1 MSSYHCVSLMSL
13 MSLMSLTSMTSH
25 LCSCGL
31 TMSLSPTSKSLYC
44 GYGLPS
50 LSLTMSKSLLYGYD
64 PQSLRLLGLTMSCER
79 LSCPLC
85 LGLQKY
91 RVKEY
96 LSLRCCLHYL
106 CPKWRC
112 PCPPSCS
119 VPLLH
124 LTDREMIVRRLSLC
138 LASGME

>member
-1 MSSYHCVSLMSL
+1 MSSYHHYVSL
-13 MSLMSLTSMTSH
+13 SLTSMTSH

-31 TMSLSPTSKSLYC
+31 TMSLC
-44 GYGLPS
+44 YGLPN
-50 LSLTMSKSLLYGYD
+50 LTMSMSLLYGYD

-79 LSCPLC
+79 LSCSLC
-85 LGLQKY
+85 LGLQKC

-96 LSLRCCLHYL
+96 LSLRCCLRYL

-112 PCPPSCS
+112 LCPPSCS
-119 VPLLH
+119 VPLH
-124 LTDREMIVRRLSLC
+124 LTDREMTVRRLSQC

>member
-1 MSSYHCVSLMSL
+1 MSSYHHCVSL
-13 MSLMSLTSMTSH
+13 SLTSMTSH

-31 TMSLSPTSKSLYC
+31 TMSLSPTSKSLCC

-64 PQSLRLLGLTMSCER
+64 PQSLRLLGLTMSCEM

-85 LGLQKY
+85 LGLQKS

-96 LSLRCCLHYL
+96 LSLRCCLRYL

-112 PCPPSCS
+112 LCPPSCS

-124 LTDREMIVRRLSLC
+124 LTDREMTVRRLSQC

>member
-1 MSSYHCVSLMSL
+1 MSSYHHCVSLMSP
-13 MSLMSLTSMTSH
+13 TSKMSH

-31 TMSLSPTSKSLYC
+31 TMSLSPTSKSLCC

-79 LSCPLC
+79 LSYSLC
-85 LGLQKY
+85 LGLQKS
-91 RVKEY
+91 RVKEC
-96 LSLRCCLHYL
+96 LSLRCCLRCL

-112 PCPPSCS
+112 LCPPSCS
-119 VPLLH
+119 VPPLH
-124 LTDREMIVRRLSLC
+124 LTDREMTVRRLSQC

>member
-1 MSSYHCVSLMSL
+1 MSSCHHCVSL
-13 MSLMSLTSMTSH
+13 SLTSMTSH

-31 TMSLSPTSKSLYC
+31 TMSLC
-44 GYGLPS
+44 YGLPS

-64 PQSLRLLGLTMSCER
+64 PQSSRLLGLTMSCER
-79 LSCPLC
+79 LSCSLC
-85 LGLQKY
+85 LGLQKC

-96 LSLRCCLHYL
+96 LSLRCCLRCL

-112 PCPPSCS
+112 LCPPSCS
-119 VPLLH
+119 VSPLH
-124 LTDREMIVRRLSLC
+124 LTDREMTVRRLSLC

>member
-1 MSSYHCVSLMSL
+1 MSSYHHCVSLMSP
-13 MSLMSLTSMTSH
+13 TSMTSH

-31 TMSLSPTSKSLYC
+31 TMNLC
-44 GYGLPS
+44 YGLPS
-50 LSLTMSKSLLYGYD
+50 LTMSMSLLYGYD
-64 PQSLRLLGLTMSCER
+64 PQSSRLLGLTMSCEM

-85 LGLQKY
+85 LGLQKS

-112 PCPPSCS
+112 LCLPSCS

-124 LTDREMIVRRLSLC
+124 LTDREMTVRRLSLC

>member
-1 MSSYHCVSLMSL
+1 MSSCHCVSLMSL
-13 MSLMSLTSMTSH
+13 MSPTSKMSH

-31 TMSLSPTSKSLYC
+31 TMSLY
-44 GYGLPS
+44 YGLPN
-50 LSLTMSKSLLYGYD
+50 LSLTMPMSLLYGYD
-64 PQSLRLLGLTMSCER
+64 PQSSRLLGLTMSCEM

-85 LGLQKY
+85 LGLQSC

-96 LSLRCCLHYL
+96 LSLRCCLRYL

-112 PCPPSCS
+112 LCPPSCS
-119 VPLLH
+119 VPPLH
-124 LTDREMIVRRLSLC
+124 LTDREMTVRRLSLC

>member
-1 MSSYHCVSLMSL
+1 MSSCHHCVSL
-13 MSLMSLTSMTSH
+13 SLTSMTNH

-31 TMSLSPTSKSLYC
+31 TMSLS
-44 GYGLPS
+44 YGLPS

-79 LSCPLC
+79 LSCSLC
-85 LGLQKY
+85 LGLQKC

-96 LSLRCCLHYL
+96 LSLRCCLHCL

-112 PCPPSCS
+112 LCPPSCS
-119 VPLLH
+119 VLLH
-124 LTDREMIVRRLSLC
+124 LTDREMTARRLSQC

>member
-1 MSSYHCVSLMSL
+1 MSSCHCVSLMSL
-13 MSLMSLTSMTSH
+13 MSPTNKMSH

-31 TMSLSPTSKSLYC
+31 TMSLY
-44 GYGLPS
+44 YGLPS

-64 PQSLRLLGLTMSCER
+64 PQSLRLLGLTMNCER
-79 LSCPLC
+79 LSCSLC
-85 LGLQKY
+85 LGLQKC

-96 LSLRCCLHYL
+96 LSLRCCLRCL

-112 PCPPSCS
+112 LCPPSCS

-124 LTDREMIVRRLSLC
+124 LTDREMTARRLSLC
-138 LASGME
+138 LANGME

>member
-1 MSSYHCVSLMSL
+1 MCSYHCVSLMSPTSK
-13 MSLMSLTSMTSH
+13 MSY

-31 TMSLSPTSKSLYC
+31 TMSLSPTSKSLCC

-50 LSLTMSKSLLYGYD
+50 LSLTMPMSLLYGYD
-64 PQSLRLLGLTMSCER
+64 PQSLRLLGLTMSCEM

-85 LGLQKY
+85 LGLQKSH
-91 RVKEY
+91 VKEY
-96 LSLRCCLHYL
+96 LSLRCCLHCL

-112 PCPPSCS
+112 LCPPSCS
-119 VPLLH
+119 APPLH
-124 LTDREMIVRRLSLC
+124 LTDREMTVRRLSLC

>member
-1 MSSYHCVSLMSL
+1 MSSCHCVSLMSL
-13 MSLMSLTSMTSH
+13 MSPTSKMSH

-31 TMSLSPTSKSLYC
+31 TMSLY
-44 GYGLPS
+44 YGLPS

-64 PQSLRLLGLTMSCER
+64 PQSSLCLGLTMSCER
-79 LSCPLC
+79 LSCSLC
-85 LGLQKY
+85 LGLQKC

-112 PCPPSCS
+112 LCPPSCS
-119 VPLLH
+119 VQLLH
-124 LTDREMIVRRLSLC
+124 LTDREMIVRRLSQC

>member
-1 MSSYHCVSLMSL
+1 MSSCHHCVSL
-13 MSLMSLTSMTSH
+13 SLTSKMSH
-25 LCSCGL
+25 LCSYGL
-31 TMSLSPTSKSLYC
+31 TMSLSPTSRSLCC

-50 LSLTMSKSLLYGYD
+50 LSLTMPMSLLYGYD
-64 PQSLRLLGLTMSCER
+64 PQSSRLLCLTMSCEM

-85 LGLQKY
+85 LGLQSC
-91 RVKEY
+91 RVKEC

-112 PCPPSCS
+112 LCPPSCS
-119 VPLLH
+119 APLH
-124 LTDREMIVRRLSLC
+124 LTDRERTVRRLSLC

>member
-1 MSSYHCVSLMSL
+1 MSSCHHCVSL
-13 MSLMSLTSMTSH
+13 SLTSMMSH

-31 TMSLSPTSKSLYC
+31 TMSLC
-44 GYGLPS
+44 YGLPS
-50 LSLTMSKSLLYGYD
+50 LSLTMSMSLLYGYD
-64 PQSLRLLGLTMSCER
+64 PQSLRLLGLTMSCEM
-79 LSCPLC
+79 LSCSLC
-85 LGLQKY
+85 LGLQKS

-112 PCPPSCS
+112 LCPPSCS
-119 VPLLH
+119 VPLPH
-124 LTDREMIVRRLSLC
+124 LTDREMTVRRLSLC

>member
-1 MSSYHCVSLMSL
+1 MSSYHCV
-13 MSLMSLTSMTSH
+13 SLMSLTSMTSH

-31 TMSLSPTSKSLYC
+31 TMSLC
-44 GYGLPS
+44 YGLPS

-64 PQSLRLLGLTMSCER
+64 PQSSRLLGLTMSCEM

-85 LGLQKY
+85 LGLQKS

-112 PCPPSCS
+112 LCPPSCS
-119 VPLLH
+119 VPPLH
-124 LTDREMIVRRLSLC
+124 LTDREMTVRRLSLC

>member
-1 MSSYHCVSLMSL
+1 MSSCHHCVSLSQK
-13 MSLMSLTSMTSH
+13 SMTSH

-31 TMSLSPTSKSLYC
+31 TMSLC
-44 GYGLPS
+44 YGLPS

-64 PQSLRLLGLTMSCER
+64 PQSLRLLGLTMSCEM
-79 LSCPLC
+79 LSCSLY
-85 LGLQKY
+85 LGLQKC

-96 LSLRCCLHYL
+96 LSLRCYLHYL

-112 PCPPSCS
+112 LCPPSCS

-124 LTDREMIVRRLSLC
+124 LTDREMTVRRLNLY